1 MSWTLPADWLIP
13 DWPAPHNVHAVSTS
27 RSGGV
32 SEAPFGALNLSDRVG
47 DTPSAVRTN
56 RARLRTALS
65 FETEPVWLRQV
76 HGRTVVDASHV
87 DGRTEADASVAF
99 SPGPVCAVTTADCL
113 PVLFCDVNGTR
124 VAAAHAGWR
133 GLAAGILEATSE
145 ALAIPPH
152 LVLAWLGPAIGA
164 HNFEVGEE
172 VKAAFVNQDAINN
185 AAFKPSS
192 NARWFADIY
201 QLARNRL
208 CANGIHNIYGGG
220 WCTYSDAR
228 RFFSY
233 RRDKMTGRMASL
245 IWMSKPK

>member
-1 MSWTLPADWLIP
+1 MIGILPGDWLIP
-13 DWPAPHNVHAVSTS
+13 KWPAPPTVFAVSTS

-32 SEAPFGALNLSDRVG
+32 SEAPFSALNLSDRVG
-47 DTPSAVRTN
+47 DAPSSVQTN
-56 RARLRTALS
+56 RAKLCASLCL
-65 FETEPVWLRQV
+65 ENEPAWLWQV

-87 DGRTEADASVAF
+87 DGRTEADASVTF
-99 SPGPVCAVTTADCL
+99 SPGPVCVVTTADCL
-113 PVLFCDVNGTR
+113 PVLFCDVNGMR

-152 LVLAWLGPAIGA
+152 QIMAWLGPAIGA
-164 HNFEVGEE
+164 HRFEVGEE

-185 AAFKPSS
+185 GAFTPSS
-192 NARWFADIY
+192 NERWFADIY

-208 CANGIHNIYGGG
+208 RANGIHNIYGGG
-220 WCTYSDAR
+220 WCTYSDSK

-233 RRDKMTGRMASL
+233 RRDRITGRMASL
-245 IWMSKPK
+245 IWMSKPR